1 MSPSGVKSFADNPP
15 LRGGAQDV
23 FYAQNN
29 IVPLPVIT
37 HTKGIFMWDEN
48 GNEYI
53 DASSGPVVSN
63 IGHGNE
69 RVADAMAEQARQM
82 DFAYSRVARHQPNIA
97 LTDRI
102 ATLSGPGYERVA
114 LSSGGSEAMEI
125 AIKFVRQYV
134 VATGQPQ
141 RQNLLTCQ
149 PSYHGGTI
157 ATLGMSGDE
166 ALGGFFDGFG
176 MTSHKVPAPLTYR
189 LPKPHTP
196 ESYVNF
202 ALDALEAKIQE
213 LGPNT
218 VLAFAM
224 EPVGGLAT
232 GCTVPLPTY
241 FEGIREICSRHGI
254 FLIFDEVLC
263 GTGRTGKFLNA
274 HYYPDALPD
283 IVVMAKGLGSGYAPL
298 GATLFPA
305 RLVDHLSALTGFGFS
320 HTYNANPITCAT
332 GLAVLDEYERL
343 NLIDNAAAM
352 GGYLR
357 KHVWALADEFPIIGD
372 VRGKGLLLGIE
383 LVADPDSKEPMAAQ
397 FLPTEKI
404 RIHGLNNGLMI
415 YSRRTAGGKY
425 GDWFLLSPPLTITQA
440 ECDELLRRLRRTLA
454 DFVHEW
460 SRTAGCSRSKIEH
473 PD

>member
-1 MSPSGVKSFADNPP
+1 MSETPTRPALLASPP
-15 LRGGAQDV
+15 IGGAQDV
-23 FYAQNN
+23 FYAQSN

-37 HTKGIFMWDEN
+37 RAQGIYLWDED

-63 IGHGNE
+63 IGHGND
-69 RVADAMAEQARQM
+69 RVADAMAQQAKQL
-82 DFAYSRVARHQPNIA
+82 DFAYSRVARHRPNLA

-102 ATLSGPGYERVA
+102 ATLAGPGFERVA

-134 VATGQPQ
+134 VATGQPK
-141 RQNLLTCQ
+141 RRHLLTCL

-157 ATLGMSGDE
+157 ATLGMSGDDT
-166 ALGGFFDGFG
+166 LGTFFDGFG

-189 LPKPHTP
+189 LPEPHSLQ
-196 ESYVNF
+196 SYTRF
-202 ALDALEAKIQE
+202 ALEALEEKILE
-213 LGPNT
+213 LGPDN
-218 VLAFAM
+218 VLAFTV

-232 GCTVPLPTY
+232 GCVVPPANY
-241 FEGIREICSRHGI
+241 FEGIRDICSRHGI

-263 GTGRTGKFLNA
+263 GTGRGGKFLSA
-274 HYYPDALPD
+274 HHYPDALPD

-298 GATLFPA
+298 GATLFPST
-305 RLVDHLSALTGFGFS
+305 LVDNLSALTGFNFS

-352 GGYLR
+352 GDYLKER
-357 KHVWALADEFPIIGD
+357 VWALTDEFPIIGD
-372 VRGKGLLLGIE
+372 VRGQGLLLGIE
-383 LVADPDSKEPMAAQ
+383 LVANPISKQPMAAE

-425 GDWFLLSPPLTITQA
+425 GDWFLLSPPLTITQE
-440 ECDELLRRLRRTLA
+440 ECDELLRRLQATLR
-454 DFVHEW
+454 DFVKDWE
-460 SRTAGCSRSKIEH
+460 
-473 PD
+473 DNQ

>member
-1 MSPSGVKSFADNPP
+1 MSSPDVNPSAGAPP
-15 LRGGAQDV
+15 LRGGTQDV
-23 FYAQNN
+23 FYAQSN

-37 HTKGIFMWDEN
+37 RAKGIYLWDED

-69 RVADAMAEQARQM
+69 RVAEAMARQAQQM

-97 LTDRI
+97 LTERI
-102 ATLSGPGYERVA
+102 AALSGPGFERVA

-134 VATGQPQ
+134 VATGKPE
-141 RQNLLTCQ
+141 RRHLLTCL

-157 ATLGMSGDE
+157 ATLGMSGDDT
-166 ALGGFFDGFG
+166 LGTFFDGFG

-189 LPKPHTP
+189 LPEPHSLQ
-196 ESYVNF
+196 SYTRF
-202 ALDALEAKIQE
+202 ALEALEAKIHE
-213 LGPNT
+213 LGPDT
-218 VLAFAM
+218 VLAFAI

-232 GCTVPLPTY
+232 GCVVPPSVY
-241 FEGIREICSRHGI
+241 FEGIRDICSRHGI

-263 GTGRTGKFLNA
+263 GTGRGGKFLSA
-274 HYYPDALPD
+274 HHYPDALPD

-305 RLVDHLSALTGFGFS
+305 HLVDHLSTLTGFGFS

-352 GGYLR
+352 GDYLKER
-357 KHVWALADEFPIIGD
+357 VWALTDEFPIIGD
-372 VRGKGLLLGIE
+372 VRGQGLLLGIE
-383 LVADPDSKEPMAAQ
+383 LVANPISKQPMAAE

-440 ECDELLRRLRRTLA
+440 ECDELLRRLRCALA
-454 DFVHEW
+454 DFVDEW
-460 SRTAGCSRSKIEH
+460 SNNADCSRSKNEH